1 MGILYVLTGT
11 SMNLFLHTHRSLLAL
26 GTLVLALAG
35 QVWAQSPSA
44 TLDQA
49 QKLLNTGKKT
59 EALNLVNQYLQTKPN
74 DAQWRF
80 FKGVVLTESGQTEQA
95 IKLYT
100 ELIRDFPE
108 LPEPY
113 NNLAV
118 LYSAKNQPDQAKTA
132 LEAALRNHPGYATA
146 HENLGDVYL
155 QLARRSYAKALELA
169 PDKSGNVK
177 GKLLRTEAALKAAP

>member
-1 MGILYVLTGT
+1 
-11 SMNLFLHTHRSLLAL
+11 MNLFSRPSCKLLVL
-26 GTLVLALAG
+26 GTFVLALAG
-35 QVWAQSPSA
+35 YAAAQSTSA

-49 QKLLNTGKKT
+49 QKLLNAGKKA
-59 EALNLVNQYLQTKPN
+59 EALATVNQYLQTKPN
-74 DAQWRF
+74 DAQMRF
-80 FKGVVLTESGQTEQA
+80 FKGVVLTETGQTEDA

-100 ELIRDFPE
+100 DLIRDFPE

-118 LYSAKNQPDQAKTA
+118 LYSAQNQPDLAKSA

-155 QLARRSYAKALELA
+155 QLARRSYAKAIELA
-169 PDKSGNVK
+169 PDKSSNAK
-177 GKLLRTEAALKAAP
+177 GKLLRTEAALNSTVKLAK